1 MKKLI
6 MEFALFKNI
15 LLAEVLQMPED
26 LRGKGD
32 LTSVVAKNDN
42 FYLKSYSRPAIGNNE
57 LYLPGTFRSADKEV
71 ATLTCDSEEEAA
83 FYEHICRQLV
93 NKINEGR

>member
-6 MEFALFKNI
+6 VEFVHFKNI
-15 LLAEVLQMPED
+15 LLAETIQMPED

-32 LTSVVAKNDN
+32 LTSITIEGFD
-42 FYLKSYSRPAIGNNE
+42 FYLKSYSRPTIGSDI
-57 LYLPGTFRSADKEV
+57 LYLPGTFRDGDREV

-83 FYEHICRQLV
+83 FYEYVFKQLV

>member
-6 MEFALFKNI
+6 MKFVLFKNI
-15 LLAEVLQMPED
+15 LLAETIQMPED

-32 LTSVVAKNDN
+32 LTSITIEDFD
-42 FYLKSYSRPAIGNNE
+42 FYLKSYSRPTLTNDT
-57 LYLPGTFRSADKEV
+57 LYLPGTFKDGDREV

-83 FYEHICRQLV
+83 FYEHVFKKLV

>member
-6 MEFALFKNI
+6 MEFALFKNV
-15 LLAEVLQMPED
+15 LLAETVQMPED

-32 LTSVVAKNDN
+32 LTSITVEGFD
-42 FYLKSYSRPAIGNNE
+42 FYLKSYSRPMIGGNI
-57 LYLPGTFRSADKEV
+57 LYLPGTLKSADKEV
-71 ATLTCDSEEEAA
+71 ATLTCDSEEAA
-83 FYEHICRQLV
+83 FYEYVFRQLV